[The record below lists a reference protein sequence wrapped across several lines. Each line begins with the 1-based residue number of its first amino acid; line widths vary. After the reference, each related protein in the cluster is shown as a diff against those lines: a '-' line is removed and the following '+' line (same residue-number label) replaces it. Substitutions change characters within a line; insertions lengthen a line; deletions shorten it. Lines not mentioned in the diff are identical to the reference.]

1 MPLPGNVGLS
11 HKLVSIPESKQNLEK
26 FKPLVQE
33 LDSLMGMAN
42 YERQYQVVK
51 QSTHEAANE
60 LDAVEIEELLMDLP
74 KPSDVLEC
82 VAQECPK
89 LVRKGLQNN

>member
-1 MPLPGNVGLS
+1 MPLPGNVGLYD
-11 HKLVSIPESKQNLEK
+11 KLFPDTADTKKSIEK

-51 QSTHEAANE
+51 QTTQDSTSDE
-60 LDAVEIEELLMDLP
+60 LDAREIEELLMDLP

-82 VAQECPK
+82 VAQDCPK
-89 LVRKGLQNN
+89 LVRKG